1 MAPPRRLDRQ
11 ARRLS
16 LTAASPVA
24 AASPLTRAAGLEPG
38 RLASRSAARTR
49 PAVDYPASWTV
60 DEGREGGEAGIRVGV
75 QGRRDEEGL
84 YPPAASRP
92 AGKGVRE
99 RRAGG
104 GRARH
109 RAGPAESMER
119 LPVERIVGSLDLS

>member
-1 MAPPRRLDRQ
+1 VAPPRRLDRQ

-84 YPPAASRP
+84 YP
-92 AGKGVRE
+92 
-99 RRAGG
+99 
-104 GRARH
+104 
-109 RAGPAESMER
+109 R
-119 LPVERIVGSLDLS
+119 LPVARQEREFVNAGQAGGALATEPVPPRAWSACRSSGSSARST